1 MIFILDTSAEKMD
14 VKVGLKFG
22 CLQILDDGTEY
33 LEMMGMRISD
43 IKEEKMEFLQAVKEG
58 KYVRRDWTGWDGGKT
73 IVTPAY
79 IYKPLNFKV
88 FGDSVA
94 FSDFDKAI
102 EELQKNTGVKRY
114 KCRCR
119 KCGKIRYYSE
129 ETLQTKPKVCYKPV
143 YCSSRF
149 TYSTK
154 ASNSNYNKRKN
165 ECREREVCL

>member
-33 LEMMGMRISD
+33 LEMMKMRISD

-79 IYKPLNFKV
+79 IYISRL
-88 FGDSVA
+88 
-94 FSDFDKAI
+94 I
-102 EELQKNTGVKRY
+102 L
-114 KCRCR
+114 RCLE
-119 KCGKIRYYSE
+119 I
-129 ETLQTKPKVCYKPV
+129 Q
-143 YCSSRF
+143 
-149 TYSTK
+149 
-154 ASNSNYNKRKN
+154 
-165 ECREREVCL
+165 